1 MLTPS
6 GRSWVDWKKAM
17 TFFTLV
23 NSPIPSETILGELRV
38 MLSDLGANQ
47 YINCQSF
54 VKVSIYE
61 FLILN
66 SKQSYHKTLISHIL

>member
-6 GRSWVDWKKAM
+6 SGRLWVDWKKVM

-38 MLSDLGANQ
+38 MLSDLGENQ
-47 YINCQSF
+47 YINC
-54 VKVSIYE
+54 E
-61 FLILN
+61 
-66 SKQSYHKTLISHIL
+66 